1 MEKSYLNWLEN
12 TSENCYDTLF
22 PFGKDLYKFSIY
34 HTDKN
39 TCILTSLKVRNADYI
54 YAKSGVFDSYFVP
67 ADKIAMI
74 LSEIDYNECQVTVGE
89 FNSIKSARRF
99 VNKRIGNYLAEAAPT
114 PLPQEEIDK
123 GHDSV
128 SDSEIF
134 QSSSHAMEL
143 LNNHHIEAFEKM
155 ENEEDIEEAP
165 QTNEE
170 VTAKN
175 YFNSRLFNLDLDDT
189 SVETIDKIET
199 VSEDKVVEEPK
210 EQIVEEISMDNKENY
225 GFDKVIEKQEDDIAS
240 AMLSNIVQANT
251 KEPGKKEAD
260 KFVEQVKVEE
270 NIQEETAQSEPE
282 EVKEEIEEETTFLN
296 IPAFAAEEKI
306 EEVSQNV
313 VEPVKEE
320 EPKEKVEELPQE
332 EPKPVEEK
340 QEPLDILQKELDDM
354 EFSIEALKPTGVVFG
369 VFDGEEDELL

>member
-155 ENEEDIEEAP
+155 ENEEDVEEAP

-189 SVETIDKIET
+189 SVETIDKIDT

-225 GFDKVIEKQEDDIAS
+225 GFDKVIEKQEDDVAS

-251 KEPGKKEAD
+251 KEPENNKP
-260 KFVEQVKVEE
+260 VEEVKVEE
-270 NIQEETAQSEPE
+270 TVQEEIIQPEPAG
-282 EVKEEIEEETTFLN
+282 VKEEIQEETTFLN

-306 EEVSQNV
+306 EKVSQNV
-313 VEPVKEE
+313 VELVKEE
-320 EPKEKVEELPQE
+320 EKFEELPQE
-332 EPKPVEEK
+332 EPKPAEEK

>member
-34 HTDKN
+34 HTDNN
-39 TCILTSLKVRNADYI
+39 TCILTSLKIRNADYI

-67 ADKIAMI
+67 AEKIAMI

-99 VNKRIGNYLAEAAPT
+99 VNKRIANYLAEAAPT

-123 GHDSV
+123 GHDSL

-134 QSSSHAMEL
+134 QSSSYAMEF
-143 LNNHHIEAFEKM
+143 LNNHHIAAFEKM
-155 ENEEDIEEAP
+155 ENEVVAGEAP
-165 QTNEE
+165 QTEEE
-170 VTAKN
+170 VATKN

-189 SVETIDKIET
+189 SAETIDKIET

-251 KEPGKKEAD
+251 KEPEKKEVD
-260 KFVEQVKVEE
+260 KPVEEVKVEE
-270 NIQEETAQSEPE
+270 VVQEEIAQSEPT
-282 EVKEEIEEETTFLN
+282 EEIKEETTFLN
-296 IPAFAAEEKI
+296 IPAFASEEKV
-306 EEVSQNV
+306 EENSQNV
-313 VEPVKEE
+313 VEPVKE
-320 EPKEKVEELPQE
+320 KLEELPQE

-369 VFDGEEDELL
+369 VFNGEEDDLL